1 MIPRKWILLRAV
13 DEAAGII
20 GDCPVEISG
29 QCADCRHR
37 TPGLMACTAFPAG
50 IPEPIWSGAFDHT
63 QPYPGDGGIRFAT
76 RTPRESDG

>member
-1 MIPRKWILLRAV
+1 MIRRVMVRLRAV
-13 DEAAGII
+13 DEEAGII
-20 GDCPVEISG
+20 GDAAVMASE
-29 QCADCRHR
+29 QCATCLHR
-37 TPGLMACTAFPAG
+37 TPGLMACTAFPGG